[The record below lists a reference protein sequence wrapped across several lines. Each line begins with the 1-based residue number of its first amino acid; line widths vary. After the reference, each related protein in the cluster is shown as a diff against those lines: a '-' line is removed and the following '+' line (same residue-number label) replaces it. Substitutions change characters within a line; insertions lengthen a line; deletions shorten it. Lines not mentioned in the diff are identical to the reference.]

1 MRAEP
6 HPLKVSLG
14 DTEAV
19 GGDMT
24 TEFIIGENV
33 FVNIGGT
40 RIHCMVRALRDDGMI
55 NVIERFPRVHDVE
68 SSAISKIT
76 KIADIV

>member
-1 MRAEP
+1 MI
-6 HPLKVSLG
+6 
-14 DTEAV
+14 
-19 GGDMT
+19 

-33 FVNIGGT
+33 FVNIVGAQ
-40 RIHCMVRALRDDGMI
+40 IQCVVRALRDDGTI

-76 KIADIV
+76 KIDDIV